1 MATPDDWGDD
11 SPASPDRGKGSRS
24 SGPKGRT
31 SFEHQRGGGQ
41 GRPSGGPRPAD
52 RKPRADEGAPK
63 SYERRPRPEGEPEK
77 ESKNLIY
84 GARTVMEAMEAGR
97 QIDKILIKKGLESEL
112 RNDVND
118 KARALRVPI
127 QVVPVETLD
136 RLTRS
141 ANHQG
146 VLAYTAVVAY
156 LNLEDIIADLQ
167 KRDIA
172 PLILMID
179 QVSDV
184 RNFGSIARTAECL
197 GVHAIVIP
205 EQGSARINADAMK
218 VSAGALNHIPV
229 CRVHHLQDTVHM
241 LKDLGIRIAACA
253 EKLET
258 NLWDADL
265 KGALC
270 LVFGSEDKGIT
281 PRLVRSAD
289 VQVSIP
295 MFGQISSLNVGV
307 SVGIVL
313 AEIAR
318 QRWNS

>member
-1 MATPDDWGDD
+1 
-11 SPASPDRGKGSRS
+11 
-24 SGPKGRT
+24 
-31 SFEHQRGGGQ
+31 
-41 GRPSGGPRPAD
+41 
-52 RKPRADEGAPK
+52 
-63 SYERRPRPEGEPEK
+63 
-77 ESKNLIY
+77 
-84 GARTVMEAMEAGR
+84 MEAMEAGR

-167 KRDIA
+167 KREIA

-318 QRWNS
+318 QRWNG